1 MQVLYQAELHPDNAT
16 NNITHHNKTQLFFI
30 TEYMHIAHK
39 LSKMYDLFVRT
50 NLTIK
55 PKGTKMSKHDDKQ
68 CKCKNCGN
76 MDKTNC
82 DKKSGGKE
90 KK

>member
-1 MQVLYQAELHPDNAT
+1 
-16 NNITHHNKTQLFFI
+16 
-30 TEYMHIAHK
+30 
-39 LSKMYDLFVRT
+39 MYDLFDRT

-76 MDKTNC
+76 MDKPAC